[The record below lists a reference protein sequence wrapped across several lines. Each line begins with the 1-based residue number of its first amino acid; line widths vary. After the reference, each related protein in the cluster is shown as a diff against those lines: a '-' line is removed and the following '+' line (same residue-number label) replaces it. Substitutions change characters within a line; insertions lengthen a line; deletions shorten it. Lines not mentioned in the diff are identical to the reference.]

1 MTVQKRLLY
10 HCRARGK
17 AVKGKMDEEL
27 KKTIRTLGFF
37 SSIGIAM
44 ALSIALG
51 VAVGYYLD
59 NKFGTKP
66 WLFFIFLFMGI
77 IAAFR
82 NLQILYNK
90 AKKL

>member
-1 MTVQKRLLY
+1 
-10 HCRARGK
+10 
-17 AVKGKMDEEL
+17 MDEDL
-27 KKTIRTLGFF
+27 KKTIRTLGFC

-51 VAVGYYLD
+51 AGIGHFLD
-59 NKFGTKP
+59 KKFGTQP
-66 WLFFIFLFMGI
+66 WLFFIFLCVGV

-90 AKKL
+90 AKRM